1 MVHSNL
7 LRTTYSINAAATM
20 ASGIAL
26 LAGGHLLAPRFAV
39 PTSAVWGTGVVFVA
53 FAAWIWSISR
63 RAQLRWSEA
72 VVAALLDGAYAL
84 ASGATLLEFGS
95 RLTLELR
102 LAIALL
108 AAPVALFAVLEMY
121 GARRLRTATVT
132 A

>member
-1 MVHSNL
+1 MVRSNL

-26 LAGGHLLAPRFAV
+26 LVGGHLLAPRFGV
-39 PTSAVWGTGVVFVA
+39 PMMAVWGMGLFFVV
-53 FAAWIWSISR
+53 FAAWVWSISR
-63 RAQLRWSEA
+63 RAELRWSEA

-84 ASGATLLEFGS
+84 ASVAMLLEFGS

-102 LAIALL
+102 VTIALL
-108 AAPVALFAVLEMY
+108 AAPVAVFAVLEMS
-121 GARRLRTATVT
+121 GARRLRSAMVT